1 MTKQNKTAAK
11 PYRRALIFAGGG
23 LRFGYYLGVYQALCE
38 HDKRPDIIL
47 ASCGGALA
55 VAFLELA
62 PEPKTAL
69 ALLQSPTAYQM
80 FCRFYGVV
88 PAHQGKFV
96 LPAVRRFVGLISKS
110 KHTLSQKTLDGLYNQ
125 ALFAIK
131 DENSHPLWQSDK
143 LAQDLA
149 DLPSPSGQSIASLIV
164 LSRLQA
170 VDTGYRWQLLLR
182 PSAAVGAGVRAW
194 LDGRPC
200 ALHDYQPQRIA
211 PTLAVQDLPLA
222 AAVRASI
229 SDMYYLSPIGH
240 HTQTLFGGV
249 LDLTPVELAS
259 LLADEVFIDDKLPY
273 DRLLAVPA
281 IGSCFGFDPNVRLS
295 KVKQKTHV
303 ATVHWLP
310 LADSRRYVPALIGK
324 RYNWRYGCID
334 GVYPT
339 FAKFQHIAHEQY
351 HYGYQTT
358 KAYLSNHDNSS

>member
-1 MTKQNKTAAK
+1 MTKQDKAPAR
-11 PYRRALIFAGGG
+11 PYRRAVVFAGGS

-38 HDKRPDIIL
+38 HDKHPDIIL

-96 LPAVRRFVGLISKS
+96 LPAVRRFVGVILSQSKQA
-110 KHTLSQKTLDGLYNQ
+110 LDQKTLDSLYSQ

-131 DENSHPLWQSDK
+131 DENSYPLWQSDK
-143 LAQDLA
+143 FAQDLA
-149 DLPSPSGQSIASLIV
+149 NLPSSSGQSMASLIV

-170 VDTGYRWQLLLR
+170 VETGYRWQLVVR
-182 PSAAVGAGVRAW
+182 PSATVGAGVRAR
-194 LDGRPC
+194 LDGTPC
-200 ALHDYQPQRIA
+200 ALHDYQPKRIA
-211 PTLAVQDLPLA
+211 PTVAVQDLPLA
-222 AAVRASI
+222 VAVRASI
-229 SDMYYLSPIGH
+229 SDMYYLSPISH
-240 HTQTLFGGV
+240 HGQTLFGGV

-259 LLADEVFIDDKLPY
+259 LFADEVFIDDKLPY

-281 IGSCFGFDPNVRLS
+281 IGSCFGFDPNMRLNEVR
-295 KVKQKTHV
+295 QKSHP
-303 ATVHWLP
+303 ASVHWLP
-310 LADSRRYVPALIGK
+310 LADSRRYVPTLIGK
-324 RYNWRYGCID
+324 RYNWRCGSID

-339 FAKFQHIAHEQY
+339 FAEFQHIAHRQY
-351 HYGYQTT
+351 IYGYQKTM
-358 KAYLSNHDNSS
+358 AYLSTHDK